1 MDVDKLKGKISEQ
14 GITKEELAFRLG
26 ISVKTLN
33 SKLHNRSSITVREA
47 DKLTKI
53 LKIENPSD
61 IFFTP
66 QSQICNDK
74 ER

>member
-1 MDVDKLKGKISEQ
+1 MDVDKLKDKISEE
-14 GITKEELAFRLG
+14 GMTKEELAFRLG

-33 SKLHNRSSITVREA
+33 AKLNNRSRITVREA

-66 QSQICNDK
+66 QSHICDEK

>member
-1 MDVDKLKGKISEQ
+1 MDMGKLKDKIAEE
-14 GITKEELAFRLG
+14 GMAKEELAFRLG

-33 SKLHNRSSITVREA
+33 AKLNSRSRITVCEA

-61 IFFTP
+61 IFFSP
-66 QSQICNDK
+66 QSHKCND
-74 ER
+74 